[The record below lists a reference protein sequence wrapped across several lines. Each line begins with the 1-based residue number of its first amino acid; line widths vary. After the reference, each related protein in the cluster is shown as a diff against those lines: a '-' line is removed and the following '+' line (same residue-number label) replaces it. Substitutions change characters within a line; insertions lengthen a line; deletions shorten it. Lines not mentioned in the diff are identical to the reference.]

1 MWQIVCRQRLK
12 QRRWCNAHPAAGC
25 MPFPSPI
32 AHRAS
37 EHARFKTSAV
47 VRGGGEQTII
57 KLCFKCATV
66 RAGCKD
72 GQSCCSH
79 FRARQYP
86 PQDAVPHV
94 AWLAVDRVGPC
105 ANLSPCPQAATTA
118 ACLRVP
124 VRQTAP
130 VSCKRACQRALA
142 ILLWRWYLLLFI
154 SDFPS
159 QLLPFFLCCPFFLI
173 LLFSMLRV
181 LQQDTLTQ
189 RTVEKTRP
197 HTGPQLTELHRR

>member
-1 MWQIVCRQRLK
+1 
-12 QRRWCNAHPAAGC
+12 

-130 VSCKRACQRALA
+130 VSCKANVHVRGRSQFCCGGG
-142 ILLWRWYLLLFI
+142 ICCY
-154 SDFPS
+154 SFPTFPRNFCHFS
-159 QLLPFFLCCPFFLI
+159 CAVPSSLSCYFPCCV
-173 LLFSMLRV
+173 SCS
-181 LQQDTLTQ
+181 
-189 RTVEKTRP
+189 KTR
-197 HTGPQLTELHRR
+197 